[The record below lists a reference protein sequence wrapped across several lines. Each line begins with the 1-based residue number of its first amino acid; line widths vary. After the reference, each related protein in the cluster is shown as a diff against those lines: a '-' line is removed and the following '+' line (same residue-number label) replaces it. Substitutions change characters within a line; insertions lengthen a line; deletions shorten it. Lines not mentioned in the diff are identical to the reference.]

1 MQTYSVP
8 LDKIIREL
16 GLEAIYLP
24 DEAERLSIFSTDVNR
39 PAILLASGYSEYF
52 DNTRMQI
59 LGKVEMSYLAT
70 LSDDAR
76 RRALRLFFSQKP
88 SAVVVSRALAIYG
101 EMLELAKEFAVPL
114 LRTSD
119 TTSNFM
125 AAAIAFLNVE
135 LAPCITRHG
144 VLVEVYGEGIL
155 INGESGVGKSETAVE
170 LIKRGHRLVA
180 DDSVEL
186 RRVSNKTIVG
196 SSPDN
201 IRHYIEL
208 RGLGI
213 INVLQV
219 FGISAVK
226 MTESIDLVVNLEKW
240 TEGKS
245 YSVIG
250 IENCTTDILDI
261 EIPCVTIPV
270 SPGRNLA
277 VIIEVA
283 AMNNRL
289 KKMGYDPVGEFLE
302 KIGMDNE

>member
-1 MQTYSVP
+1 MQTYSVS
-8 LDKIIREL
+8 LDKVIKEL
-16 GLEAIYLP
+16 GLEVIYLP
-24 DEAERLSIFSTDVNR
+24 DEAERLSIFSTDINR
-39 PAILLASGYSEYF
+39 PALLLSSSFTDYF
-52 DNTRMQI
+52 DNKRMQI
-59 LGKVEMSYLAT
+59 LGKVEMSYLGT
-70 LSDDAR
+70 LSQER
-76 RRALRLFFSQKP
+76 RIEALRLFFSQNP
-88 SAVVVSRALAIYG
+88 SAVVVSRALPIYD
-101 EMLELAKEFAVPL
+101 EMLLFAKEYAVPL

-125 AAAIAFLNVE
+125 AAAIAYLNVE

-201 IRHYIEL
+201 IRHYVEL

-226 MTESIDLVVNLEKW
+226 MTESIDLVINLEKW

-250 IENCTTDILDI
+250 IENYTTNILDI
-261 EIPCVTIPV
+261 EIPCVTVPV

-302 KIGMDNE
+302 KIGMNEE